1 MKSYK
6 KLIAVV
12 ALSGF
17 VFIGI
22 AAVDEPVNNEFKN
35 LQVLPKN
42 ITADS
47 LDKIMDGFNAGLG
60 VNCKFCHAENKEL
73 HKIEFEKDDKPEKE
87 IARKMMGMTMDINK
101 NYFQFNEEVTA
112 AQIQAVTCYTCH
124 KGEPIPP
131 KEKKP
136 EKNPTFNF
144 KSNN

>member
-1 MKSYK
+1 MISFK
-6 KLIAVV
+6 KLKVIA
-12 ALSGF
+12 ALSAF

-22 AAVDEPVNNEFKN
+22 AAVDEPVNEEFKN

-60 VNCKFCHAENKEL
+60 VTCKFCHVENNQL
-73 HKIEFEKDDKPEKE
+73 HKMEFEKDAKPEKE
-87 IARKMMGMTMDINK
+87 IARKMMLMTMDINK

-112 AQIQAVTCYTCH
+112 AQVQAVTCYTCH
-124 KGEPIPP
+124 KGEPRAT

-136 EKNPTFNF
+136 EKNPAFNF